1 MTDREKAMHAVYTNG
16 FALDDARLF
25 LNTHPDNRDAL
36 EFYRRKA
43 KLYREAMDA
52 YQSKYGPLS
61 PENGV
66 MGDRWAW
73 AEGPWPWEGGK

>member
-1 MTDREKAMHAVYTNG
+1 MTDREKAMNAVYTNG

-25 LNTHPDNRDAL
+25 LNTHPDSREAL
-36 EFYRRKA
+36 DFYRRKA
-43 KLYREAMDA
+43 KLYREAMDS
-52 YQSKYGPLS
+52 YQEKYGPID

-73 AEGPWPWEGGK
+73 VEGPWPWEGGK